1 MVAQNILREDLK
13 METMQLNLPTNA
25 ETNQTKGMRIKVID
39 PYQFDAVFNG
49 LLLLKLV
56 KDVHPGD
63 FKWMPYP
70 THANPT
76 GKNHLSL
83 LLGVRDAEQIF
94 ELPLH
99 QWLQQITKLIK
110 VSSWETNIAPYLLYK

>member
-1 MVAQNILREDLK
+1 MVAQSILREDLK
-13 METMQLNLPTNA
+13 METLELNLPNKG
-25 ETNQTKGMRIKVID
+25 ESILTKGIRIKVID

-56 KDVHPGD
+56 KDVHPNH

-70 THANPT
+70 TQANPT
-76 GKNHLSL
+76 GQNHLSL
-83 LLGVRDAEQIF
+83 LLGVPDAEQIF
-94 ELPLH
+94 EMPLP

-110 VSSWETNIAPYLLYK
+110 VSNWATSIAPFLQYK